1 MGVDSCVLIKLCPSF
16 NYLSL
21 PAHARLPGHGGAGG
35 WGRSLIWPTIVWAL
49 QVQDHLKWT
58 KLLAGFFSELR
69 KKGSKQNFFLKKAQK
84 YDTHNEYFIFLMF
97 FLTCSLAGGSLCGS
111 EVKALRSS
119 EMVWR
124 WVTSPNMEISSSY
137 KDRTCRQ
144 DDYA

>member
-1 MGVDSCVLIKLCPSF
+1 MDKIISCLFL
-16 NYLSL
+16 
-21 PAHARLPGHGGAGG
+21 
-35 WGRSLIWPTIVWAL
+35 
-49 QVQDHLKWT
+49 
-58 KLLAGFFSELR
+58 ELR

-84 YDTHNEYFIFLMF
+84 YDAQNEYFIFLMF

-111 EVKALRSS
+111 EVKPLRSS

-124 WVTSPNMEISSSY
+124 WVTSPNIEISSSY

>member
-1 MGVDSCVLIKLCPSF
+1 MDKIISCL
-16 NYLSL
+16 
-21 PAHARLPGHGGAGG
+21 
-35 WGRSLIWPTIVWAL
+35 
-49 QVQDHLKWT
+49 
-58 KLLAGFFSELR
+58 FSELR
-69 KKGSKQNFFLKKAQK
+69 KKGSKQNLKKKKKKAQK
-84 YDTHNEYFIFLMF
+84 YDAHNEYFIFLMF

-124 WVTSPNMEISSSY
+124 WVTSPNIEISSSY